1 MEAFVIRARLDLLV
15 SLVDTT
21 TGATVNERNVSFLRD
36 GRPIRPEY
44 RGNGTYVFINTG
56 REDFL
61 MQIKVYGYEEYRV
74 RISYEDLDSSNPAMD
89 IFLMPSENIFGGE
102 GLLSLSGNLPFLKK
116 IEAVNLLRPVCFS
129 HEYDPKK
136 KTMTVFG
143 SGSGRVE
150 MADMYYGLL
159 KTDKESYEK
168 IEVTETVAP
177 QSVRL
182 KDALQGEFASNSPVM
197 RVVFGTVS
205 ENGDYLLRV
214 RDDGTDIRYLV
225 RYEVNDE
232 VRFQTVD
239 FRNKEALV

>member
-1 MEAFVIRARLDLLV
+1 MEAFVIKARLDLLV

-36 GRPIRPEY
+36 GQPVRPEY

-61 MQIKVYGYEEYRV
+61 MQIKVYGYEEYRMKV
-74 RISYEDLDSSNPAMD
+74 VYEDLDSSTPAMD
-89 IFLMPSENIFGGE
+89 IFLMPSENMFSGE

-129 HEYDPKK
+129 HEYDEKK

-182 KDALQGEFASNSPVM
+182 KDALQGEFASNSPIM
-197 RVVFGTVS
+197 RIVFGTVS

>member
-1 MEAFVIRARLDLLV
+1 
-15 SLVDTT
+15 
-21 TGATVNERNVSFLRD
+21 
-36 GRPIRPEY
+36 
-44 RGNGTYVFINTG
+44 
-56 REDFL
+56 
-61 MQIKVYGYEEYRV
+61 
-74 RISYEDLDSSNPAMD
+74 
-89 IFLMPSENIFGGE
+89 
-102 GLLSLSGNLPFLKK
+102 
-116 IEAVNLLRPVCFS
+116 
-129 HEYDPKK
+129 
-136 KTMTVFG
+136 
-143 SGSGRVE
+143 

-182 KDALQGEFASNSPVM
+182 KDALQGEFASNSPIM
-197 RVVFGTVS
+197 RIVFGTVS